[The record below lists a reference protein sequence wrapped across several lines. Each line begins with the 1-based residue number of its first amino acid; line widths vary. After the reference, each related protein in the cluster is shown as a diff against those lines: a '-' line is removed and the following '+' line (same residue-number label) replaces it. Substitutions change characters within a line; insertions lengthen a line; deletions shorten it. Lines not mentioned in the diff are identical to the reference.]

1 MQSFSAFVVNNV
13 RWLAGAF
20 LLTLVSSFGQTF
32 FIALSNG
39 DIRETFGLSHGEFGG
54 LYMLATLLSAATL
67 PFLGRSLDRYST
79 VTMAIATRL
88 MLACATIAMG
98 FAGSLPTLLLALY
111 LLRLFGQGMM
121 TQTALTATG
130 RWFAANR
137 GRAVSV
143 VTLGFHVGGAL
154 LPCSSSWPASSAGGE
169 AGSSAQPSS
178 WAWPCL
184 WFVRWSGRNAIRR
197 PRPGRG
203 RNAQ

>member
-39 DIRETFGLSHGEFGG
+39 GIRETFGLNHGEFGG

-67 PFLGRSLDRYST
+67 PFLGRPLDRYST
-79 VTMAIATRL
+79 VTMAIATML

-143 VTLGFHVGGAL
+143 VTLGFHVGSAL
-154 LPCSSSWPASSAGGE
+154 LP
-169 AGSSAQPSS
+169 
-178 WAWPCL
+178 
-184 WFVRWSGRNAIRR
+184 
-197 PRPGRG
+197 
-203 RNAQ
+203 